1 MSGDIR
7 KAFQICRSAAELV
20 TQRFEDNLVKDGGH
34 ATVLYPKIRIGDVQK
49 ASLDSFNI
57 ALTAAVSFSAP
68 FEALLLVSLA
78 ALSRATGRE
87 IGGFDIKDIL
97 GKMEGKSSFI

>member
-1 MSGDIR
+1 LSGDIR

-20 TQRFEDNLVKDGGH
+20 TQKFEDNLVIDGGH
-34 ATVLYPKIRIGDVQK
+34 APVLYPKIRIGDVQK

-57 ALTAAVSFSAP
+57 ALTAAVSFSTP

-97 GKMEGKSSFI
+97 GKMEGKLCFI